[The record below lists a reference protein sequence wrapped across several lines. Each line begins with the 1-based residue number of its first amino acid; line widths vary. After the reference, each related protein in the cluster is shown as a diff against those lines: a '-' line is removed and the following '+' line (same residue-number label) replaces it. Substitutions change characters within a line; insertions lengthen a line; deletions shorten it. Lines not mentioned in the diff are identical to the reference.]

1 MTKKENS
8 LLYLEPE
15 DNKMI
20 KQVAWRSMIGS
31 GTYNYENMQALV
43 FLYAMIPVINRY
55 YDKEEDRI
63 KAYKRHLS
71 IFNITPALYGLV
83 TGLAASMEKTASEDP
98 DNYDY
103 SAIQSVKSSLMG
115 PLSGIGDSIFWG
127 SLKVI
132 ATGIGVSYALQ
143 GSILGPLLYFL
154 INFVPQLLCKL
165 WLPRISFKMGTGFLS
180 KMGKDGLMPLIT
192 KCFNIVGLMTIGAM
206 STTMVKLS
214 IPLELAMG
222 DTVLKI
228 QEVIDGLMPSLLPVA
243 LVLICF
249 KYLKKEVKPMTLI
262 LILIV
267 VGIVGRFFGIL

>member
-1 MTKKENS
+1 MTNKKDS

-20 KQVAWRSMIGS
+20 NSLAWRSMVGS

-63 KAYKRHLS
+63 AAYKRHLT
-71 IFNITPALYGLV
+71 IFNITPALYGFV

-98 DNYDY
+98 KNYDY
-103 SAIQSVKSSLMG
+103 SAIHTIKTSLMG

-143 GSILGPLLYFL
+143 GSILGPILYFL
-154 INFVPQLLCKL
+154 INFVPQLICKL
-165 WLPRISFKMGTGFLS
+165 WLPRISFKLGTAFFDKINKG
-180 KMGKDGLMPLIT
+180 DLMPLIT

-214 IPLELAMG
+214 IPLEIAMG
-222 DTVLKI
+222 DTVLNI
-228 QEVIDGLMPSLLPVA
+228 QSVLDGLMPSLLPVA
-243 LVLICF
+243 LVLVVF
-249 KYLKKEVKPMTLI
+249 KFLKKEVKPTYIIFILVLI
-262 LILIV
+262 
-267 VGIVGRFFGIL
+267 GIVGRFFGIL